1 MFGAAATHLI
11 EIDQIHE
18 DTTEGETVHHEFYIP
33 TPIVST
39 KPMQAT
45 QHFSHSIHYIFNSV
59 IIFRISSCNQTK
71 VSKGKF
77 AELKKRVGL
86 SFMVGRSRK

>member
-11 EIDQIHE
+11 EIDQIHG
-18 DTTEGETVHHEFYIP
+18 DTTEGETVLHEFYIP
-33 TPIVST
+33 TIVST

-59 IIFRISSCNQTK
+59 IIIRISSCNQTK

-86 SFMVGRSRK
+86 SFVVGRSRK